1 LYEKTASPG
10 AREYAQE
17 LQAAKRAVKPE
28 LTREDFHDLL
38 ASIYLQFGQ
47 SDLAVWETR
56 WL

>member
-1 LYEKTASPG
+1 MTASPG

-17 LQAAKRAVKPE
+17 FQAAKRAVKLE